1 MTDSADVTK
10 AGDEAK
16 WASTHKSLESHK
28 SHSEAE
34 PSSSALADVAK
45 GAEGAKSAPVLSLAY
60 LQRQSFIELNA
71 RERAKSLFD
80 SGTAR
85 ELAGPFDRIESPWLA
100 IQGVT
105 PQSDDGCIVMR
116 GTIDS
121 HQAVVIAFNGAFQ
134 GGGIG
139 EVSGAKLTAALDL
152 ACRDNENGNP
162 TSAVLLLETGG
173 VRLQEA
179 NLGLAAVA
187 EIISS
192 IIALRRY
199 APVIS
204 VIAGPVGCFG
214 GMSLAAGVSSYIVM
228 TPEGRLGLNGPEVI
242 EEESGVEEFDAS
254 DRSLIWSIYGG
265 QQRYHQGLAD
275 VLINDDANQMAK
287 TVRELIAQ
295 GIPKIHRSQQVDL
308 FRSRIAALDPS
319 TQCDPGLVHSWSSR
333 SD

>member
-1 MTDSADVTK
+1 M
-10 AGDEAK
+10 
-16 WASTHKSLESHK
+16 
-28 SHSEAE
+28 
-34 PSSSALADVAK
+34 SSPLFTQ
-45 GAEGAKSAPVLSLAY
+45 EY
-60 LQRQSFIELNA
+60 LQRRSFIELDA
-71 RERAKSLFD
+71 RQRARYLLD
-80 SGTAR
+80 AGTDR
-85 ELAGPFDRIESPWLA
+85 ELAGPFDRIESPWLPL
-100 IQGVT
+100 QGVT
-105 PQSDDGCIVMR
+105 PQADDGCIVMR
-116 GTIDS
+116 GTIGGN
-121 HQAVVIAFNGAFQ
+121 QAVVIALNGAFQ

-152 ACRDNENGNP
+152 ACLDNEKGKP

-242 EEESGVEEFDAS
+242 EEESGIEEFDAN
-254 DRSLIWSIYGG
+254 DRSLIWTIFGG
-265 QQRYHQGLAD
+265 QQRYEQGLAD
-275 VLINDDANQMAK
+275 VLIDDDADKMVK
-287 TVRELIAQ
+287 TVQELIVR

-308 FRSRIAALDPS
+308 YRSRIAALDPS
-319 TQCDPGLVHSWSSR
+319 TQWDPEELHSWSSWSAASLAR
-333 SD
+333 PIGRTQGPANEKEKDE

>member
-1 MTDSADVTK
+1 M
-10 AGDEAK
+10 
-16 WASTHKSLESHK
+16 
-28 SHSEAE
+28 
-34 PSSSALADVAK
+34 
-45 GAEGAKSAPVLSLAY
+45 SAPVFSKEY
-60 LQRQSFIELNA
+60 VQRRSFIELNA
-71 RERAKSLFD
+71 RDRAKSLFD

-85 ELAGPFDRIESPWLA
+85 ELASPFDRIESPWLQ

-105 PQSDDGCIVMR
+105 PQADDGCIVMR
-116 GTIDS
+116 GTIGGNRS
-121 HQAVVIAFNGAFQ
+121 VVIAFNGAFQ

-152 ACRDNENGNP
+152 ACRDSQEGKP

-192 IIALRRY
+192 IIALRQY
-199 APVIS
+199 ASVIS

-265 QQRYHQGLAD
+265 RQRYEQGLID
-275 VLINDDANQMAK
+275 VLVDDNGDQMIK
-287 TVRELIAQ
+287 TVQELIAK
-295 GIPKIHRSQQVDL
+295 GVPVIHRSEQVDL

-319 TQCDPGLVHSWSSR
+319 TQWDPRGILVERCLACEADR
-333 SD
+333 SGPKEQQ

>member
-1 MTDSADVTK
+1 
-10 AGDEAK
+10 
-16 WASTHKSLESHK
+16 
-28 SHSEAE
+28 
-34 PSSSALADVAK
+34 
-45 GAEGAKSAPVLSLAY
+45 
-60 LQRQSFIELNA
+60 
-71 RERAKSLFD
+71 
-80 SGTAR
+80 
-85 ELAGPFDRIESPWLA
+85 
-100 IQGVT
+100 
-105 PQSDDGCIVMR
+105 MR
-116 GTIDS
+116 GSIGG
-121 HQAVVIAFNGAFQ
+121 QPAVVMAVNRSFQ

-152 ACRDNENGNP
+152 ACRDNEKGKQ

-242 EEESGVEEFDAS
+242 EEESGIEEFDAS
-254 DRSLIWSIYGG
+254 DRSMIWSIYGG
-265 QQRYHQGLAD
+265 QQRYNQGLAD
-275 VLINDDANQMAK
+275 VLVDDDADQIAD
-287 TVRELIAQ
+287 TVRELISKGVPAV
-295 GIPKIHRSQQVDL
+295 HRSQQVDL
-308 FRSRIAALDPS
+308 YRSRIAALDPS
-319 TQCDPGLVHSWSSR
+319 TQWDPWSAASLARPTR
-333 SD
+333 SEPKTS

>member
-1 MTDSADVTK
+1 MS
-10 AGDEAK
+10 GLIF
-16 WASTHKSLESHK
+16 SRQ
-28 SHSEAE
+28 
-34 PSSSALADVAK
+34 
-45 GAEGAKSAPVLSLAY
+45 Y
-60 LQRQSFIELNA
+60 LQRRSFIELNA
-71 RERAKSLFD
+71 RERAKALFD
-80 SGTAR
+80 SGTSR

-105 PQSDDGCIVMR
+105 PQADDGCIVMR
-116 GTIDS
+116 GTIGGN
-121 HQAVVIAFNGAFQ
+121 QAVVIAFNGAFQ

-152 ACRDNENGNP
+152 ACRDSENSQP

-179 NLGLAAVA
+179 NLGLAAIA

-192 IIALRRY
+192 IIALRAH

-228 TPEGRLGLNGPEVI
+228 TREGRLGLNGPEVI

-254 DRSLIWSIYGG
+254 DRALIWSIYGG
-265 QQRYHQGLAD
+265 QQRYNQGLID
-275 VLINDDANQMAK
+275 VLVDDDADQMIK
-287 TVRELIAQ
+287 TVHELIAK
-295 GIPKIHRSQQVDL
+295 GVPRINRSEQVDVY
-308 FRSRIAALDPS
+308 RSRIATVDPS
-319 TQCDPGLVHSWSSR
+319 TQWSPANFSWSAASLAR
-333 SD
+333 PTGLNQVGGN

>member
-1 MTDSADVTK
+1 M
-10 AGDEAK
+10 
-16 WASTHKSLESHK
+16 
-28 SHSEAE
+28 
-34 PSSSALADVAK
+34 SSPTFSR
-45 GAEGAKSAPVLSLAY
+45 AY
-60 LQRQSFIELNA
+60 LQRRSFIELNA

-80 SGTAR
+80 PGTVR
-85 ELAGPFDRIESPWLA
+85 ELAEPFDRIESPWLA

-105 PQSDDGCIVMR
+105 PQADDGCIVMR
-116 GTIDS
+116 GTIGG
-121 HQAVVIAFNGAFQ
+121 HKAVVIAFNGSFQ

-152 ACRDNENGNP
+152 ACKDNEKGSQ

-187 EIISS
+187 EIVSS

-214 GMSLAAGVSSYIVM
+214 GMSLAAGVSSYVVM

-242 EEESGVEEFDAS
+242 EEESGIEEFDAS
-254 DRSLIWSIYGG
+254 DRSLIWSIVGG
-265 QQRYHQGLAD
+265 QQRYDQGLAD
-275 VLINDDANQMAK
+275 VLVDDDANCMAK
-287 TVRELIAQ
+287 TVQNLIGKGVPAV
-295 GIPKIHRSQQVDL
+295 HRSEQVEL
-308 FRSRIAALDPS
+308 YRSRVAALD
-319 TQCDPGLVHSWSSR
+319 TSR
-333 SD
+333 QWAPKELHFWKNENQEKAQ

>member
-1 MTDSADVTK
+1 MN
-10 AGDEAK
+10 
-16 WASTHKSLESHK
+16 
-28 SHSEAE
+28 
-34 PSSSALADVAK
+34 ALTREYV
-45 GAEGAKSAPVLSLAY
+45 
-60 LQRQSFIELNA
+60 QRRSFIELSA
-71 RERAKSLFD
+71 RDRARLLFD
-80 SGTAR
+80 SGTGR

-105 PQSDDGCIVMR
+105 PQADDGCIVMR
-116 GTIDS
+116 GTIGGQ
-121 HQAVVIAFNGAFQ
+121 QAVVIAFNGAFQ

-152 ACRDNENGNP
+152 ACRDSQEGNP
-162 TSAVLLLETGG
+162 TNAVLLLETGG

-192 IIALRRY
+192 IIALRRC
-199 APVIS
+199 ARVIS
-204 VIAGPVGCFG
+204 VIAGSVGCFG

-265 QQRYHQGLAD
+265 QQRYKQGLAD
-275 VLINDDANQMAK
+275 VLVDDDADQMIK
-287 TVRELIAQ
+287 TVRELIAK
-295 GIPKIHRSQQVDL
+295 GVPAIHRSEQVDL
-308 FRSRIAALDPS
+308 YRSRIAALDTS
-319 TQCDPGLVHSWSSR
+319 TQWDPANISWSAASLARPKKGSPPAEHSEADR
-333 SD
+333 SEPKEQQQKGKKQ

>member
-1 MTDSADVTK
+1 MTNSADVATG
-10 AGDEAK
+10 GD
-16 WASTHKSLESHK
+16 
-28 SHSEAE
+28 
-34 PSSSALADVAK
+34 
-45 GAEGAKSAPVLSLAY
+45 GAKSAPVLSREY
-60 LQRQSFIELNA
+60 LQRRSFIELNA
-71 RERAKSLFD
+71 RDRAKSLFD
-80 SGTAR
+80 LGTAR
-85 ELAGPFDRIESPWLA
+85 ELAGPFDRIESPWLSV
-100 IQGVT
+100 QGVT

-121 HQAVVIAFNGAFQ
+121 RHAVVIAFNGSFQ

-139 EVSGAKLTAALDL
+139 EVSGAKLTTALDL
-152 ACRDNENGNP
+152 ACRDNENGKP

-242 EEESGVEEFDAS
+242 EEESGVEEFDAG

-265 QQRYHQGLAD
+265 QQRYDQGLVD
-275 VLINDDANQMAK
+275 VLADDDADQIAT
-287 TVRELIAQ
+287 TVRDLIIKGVPAMQ
-295 GIPKIHRSQQVDL
+295 RSEQVDL
-308 FRSRIAALDPS
+308 YRSRIAALDPS
-319 TQCDPGLVHSWSSR
+319 TQWDPGLVHSWR
-333 SD
+333 TGTKEKNQ

>member
-1 MTDSADVTK
+1 MSNLIFSR
-10 AGDEAK
+10 E
-16 WASTHKSLESHK
+16 
-28 SHSEAE
+28 
-34 PSSSALADVAK
+34 
-45 GAEGAKSAPVLSLAY
+45 Y
-60 LQRQSFIELNA
+60 LQHRSFIELNA
-71 RERAKSLFD
+71 RERAKSFFD
-80 SGTAR
+80 SGTER

-105 PQSDDGCIVMR
+105 PQADDGCIVMR
-116 GTIDS
+116 GTIGG

-152 ACRDNENGNP
+152 ACRDSQKGKH

-187 EIISS
+187 EIVSS

-199 APVIS
+199 TPVTS
-204 VIAGPVGCFG
+204 VIAGPIGCFG

-228 TPEGRLGLNGPEVI
+228 TREGRLGLNGPEVI

-265 QQRYHQGLAD
+265 QQRYDQGLVD
-275 VLINDDANQMAK
+275 VLVDDDADQMIK
-287 TVRELIAQ
+287 TVQDLIAKGVPAVHQ
-295 GIPKIHRSQQVDL
+295 SEQVDL
-308 FRSRIAALDPS
+308 YRSRIAALDPS
-319 TQCDPGLVHSWSSR
+319 TQWDPREFSWSAASLAR
-333 SD
+333 PKKGSPPVERPSLARPTGRDEEAANDRKEQ

>member
-1 MTDSADVTK
+1 M
-10 AGDEAK
+10 
-16 WASTHKSLESHK
+16 
-28 SHSEAE
+28 
-34 PSSSALADVAK
+34 SSPIFSR
-45 GAEGAKSAPVLSLAY
+45 EY
-60 LQRQSFIELNA
+60 LQRCSFIELNA

-80 SGTAR
+80 PGTGR
-85 ELAGPFDRIESPWLA
+85 ELAEPFDRIESPWLA

-105 PQSDDGCIVMR
+105 PQADDGCIVMR
-116 GTIDS
+116 GTIGGNK
-121 HQAVVIAFNGAFQ
+121 ATVIAFNGSFQ

-152 ACRDNENGNP
+152 ACRDNEKGSQ

-254 DRSLIWSIYGG
+254 DRSLIWSILGG
-265 QQRYHQGLAD
+265 QQRYEQGLAD
-275 VLINDDANQMAK
+275 VLVNDDTDRMVN
-287 TVRELIAQ
+287 TVRELIAK
-295 GIPKIHRSQQVDL
+295 GVPAVHRSEQVDL
-308 FRSRIAALDPS
+308 YRSRIAALDPS
-319 TQCDPGLVHSWSSR
+319 TQWEPKQLHSWPSWSAGSLARPTSR
-333 SD
+333 SEGPATGNKEKEQ

>member
-1 MTDSADVTK
+1 MNKLTFLP
-10 AGDEAK
+10 E
-16 WASTHKSLESHK
+16 
-28 SHSEAE
+28 
-34 PSSSALADVAK
+34 
-45 GAEGAKSAPVLSLAY
+45 Y
-60 LQRQSFIELNA
+60 LQRRSFIELSA
-71 RERAKSLFD
+71 RDRAKSLFD
-80 SGTAR
+80 SGTGR

-100 IQGVT
+100 MQGVT
-105 PQSDDGCIVMR
+105 PQADDGCIVMR
-116 GTIDS
+116 GTIGGR
-121 HQAVVIAFNGAFQ
+121 QAVVIAFSGAFQ

-152 ACRDNENGNP
+152 ACRDSEQGSQS
-162 TSAVLLLETGG
+162 SAVLLLETGG

-214 GMSLAAGVSSYIVM
+214 GMSLAAGVSSYVVM

-254 DRSLIWSIYGG
+254 DRSMIWSIYGG
-265 QQRYHQGLAD
+265 QQRYNQGLVD
-275 VLINDDANQMAK
+275 VLVDDDADQMVK
-287 TVRELIAQ
+287 TVRELIAK
-295 GIPKIHRSQQVDL
+295 GVPEVPRSQQVDL
-308 FRSRIAALDPS
+308 CRSKIATLDPS
-319 TQCDPGLVHSWSSR
+319 TQWDPSEFSWSAASLLSSEALAKEDAR
-333 SD
+333 PTGRDQGPIDDERKGIQQ

>member
-1 MTDSADVTK
+1 MS
-10 AGDEAK
+10 
-16 WASTHKSLESHK
+16 SLIFSPE
-28 SHSEAE
+28 
-34 PSSSALADVAK
+34 
-45 GAEGAKSAPVLSLAY
+45 Y
-60 LQRQSFIELNA
+60 LQRRSFIELNA
-71 RERAKSLFD
+71 RDRAKALFD
-80 SGTAR
+80 SETGR

-100 IQGVT
+100 MQGVT
-105 PQSDDGCIVMR
+105 PQADDGCIVMR
-116 GTIDS
+116 GTIGGQ
-121 HQAVVIAFNGAFQ
+121 HAVVIAFNGSFQ

-139 EVSGAKLTAALDL
+139 EVSGAKLSAALDL
-152 ACRDNENGNP
+152 ACRDSENGKP

-192 IIALRRY
+192 IVALRRY

-254 DRSLIWSIYGG
+254 NRALIWSIYGG
-265 QQRYHQGLAD
+265 QQRYNQGLVD
-275 VLINDDANQMAK
+275 VLVDDDTDQMIK
-287 TVRELIAQ
+287 TVRDLITK
-295 GIPKIHRSQQVDL
+295 GVPPINRSEQVDL
-308 FRSRIAALDPS
+308 YRSRIAALDPS
-319 TQCDPGLVHSWSSR
+319 TQWAPGKLSWSAASLAR
-333 SD
+333 PIGRNQEAATNK

>member
-1 MTDSADVTK
+1 LHRDARYNWGGK
-10 AGDEAK
+10 A
-16 WASTHKSLESHK
+16 T
-28 SHSEAE
+28 
-34 PSSSALADVAK
+34 
-45 GAEGAKSAPVLSLAY
+45 
-60 LQRQSFIELNA
+60 
-71 RERAKSLFD
+71 
-80 SGTAR
+80 
-85 ELAGPFDRIESPWLA
+85 
-100 IQGVT
+100 
-105 PQSDDGCIVMR
+105 
-116 GTIDS
+116 
-121 HQAVVIAFNGAFQ
+121 VIAFNGSFQ

-152 ACRDNENGNP
+152 ACRDNEKGSQ

-228 TPEGRLGLNGPEVI
+228 MPEGRLGLNGPEVI

-254 DRSLIWSIYGG
+254 DRSLIWSIFGG
-265 QQRYHQGLAD
+265 QQRYEQGLAD
-275 VLINDDANQMAK
+275 VLVNDDTDQMVNTVHERIAK
-287 TVRELIAQ
+287 GVPAV
-295 GIPKIHRSQQVDL
+295 HRSEQVDL
-308 FRSRIAALDPS
+308 YRSRIAALDPS
-319 TQCDPGLVHSWSSR
+319 TQ
-333 SD
+333 

>member
-1 MTDSADVTK
+1 M
-10 AGDEAK
+10 
-16 WASTHKSLESHK
+16 
-28 SHSEAE
+28 
-34 PSSSALADVAK
+34 SSSIFSPEYVH
-45 GAEGAKSAPVLSLAY
+45 
-60 LQRQSFIELNA
+60 RRSFIELNA

-80 SGTAR
+80 SGTGR

-105 PQSDDGCIVMR
+105 PQADDGCIVMR
-116 GTIDS
+116 GMIGGN
-121 HQAVVIAFNGAFQ
+121 QAVVTAFNGAFQ

-152 ACRDNENGNP
+152 ACRNNENGQP

-228 TPEGRLGLNGPEVI
+228 TREGRLGLNGPEVI

-254 DRSLIWSIYGG
+254 DRALIWSIYGG
-265 QQRYHQGLAD
+265 QQRYNQGLID
-275 VLINDDANQMAK
+275 VLVDDDADQMIK
-287 TVRELIAQ
+287 TVRGLIAK
-295 GIPKIHRSQQVDL
+295 GVPAIHRSQQVEL
-308 FRSRIAALDPS
+308 YRSRIAALDPS
-319 TQCDPGLVHSWSSR
+319 TQWRPELMHSSPSR
-333 SD
+333 HD

>member
-1 MTDSADVTK
+1 MSVFSRD
-10 AGDEAK
+10 
-16 WASTHKSLESHK
+16 
-28 SHSEAE
+28 
-34 PSSSALADVAK
+34 
-45 GAEGAKSAPVLSLAY
+45 Y
-60 LQRQSFIELNA
+60 LQRRSFIELSA
-71 RERAKSLFD
+71 RERAKYLFD
-80 SGTAR
+80 AGTSR

-105 PQSDDGCIVMR
+105 PQADDGCIVMR

-121 HQAVVIAFNGAFQ
+121 RQAVVIAFNGAFQ

-152 ACRDNENGNP
+152 ACRDNEKGKP

-192 IIALRRY
+192 IIALRRF

-254 DRSLIWSIYGG
+254 DRSLIWSSYGG
-265 QQRYHQGLAD
+265 QQRYDQGLAD
-275 VLINDDANQMAK
+275 VLINDDADQMA
-287 TVRELIAQ
+287 TTARDLIAK
-295 GIPKIHRSQQVDL
+295 GVPEIHRSEQVAL
-308 FRSRIAALDPS
+308 YRSRIAALDPS
-319 TQCDPGLVHSWSSR
+319 TPWDPGLVHSWSSR
-333 SD
+333 SA

>member
-1 MTDSADVTK
+1 MS
-10 AGDEAK
+10 
-16 WASTHKSLESHK
+16 SLIFSKE
-28 SHSEAE
+28 
-34 PSSSALADVAK
+34 
-45 GAEGAKSAPVLSLAY
+45 Y
-60 LQRQSFIELNA
+60 LQRRSFIELDA
-71 RERAKSLFD
+71 RARANSLLD

-85 ELAGPFDRIESPWLA
+85 ELAGPFDRIESPWLPL
-100 IQGVT
+100 QGVT
-105 PQSDDGCIVMR
+105 PQADDGCTVMR
-116 GTIDS
+116 GTIGG
-121 HQAVVIAFNGAFQ
+121 HQAVVLALNGAFQ

-152 ACRDNENGNP
+152 ACLDNEKGKP

-228 TPEGRLGLNGPEVI
+228 TREGRLGLNGPEVI

-265 QQRYHQGLAD
+265 QQRYDQGLVD
-275 VLINDDANQMAK
+275 VLIDDDADQLIK
-287 TVRELIAQ
+287 TVQELIVQ
-295 GIPKIHRSQQVDL
+295 GVPKIHRSAQVDL
-308 FRSRIAALDPS
+308 YRSRIDVLDPS
-319 TQCDPGLVHSWSSR
+319 TQWNPWSVPRLRGRPVGTKKRRRTER
-333 SD
+333 SHNHQ

>member
-1 MTDSADVTK
+1 MSSLA
-10 AGDEAK
+10 DEAK
-16 WASTHKSLESHK
+16 GG
-28 SHSEAE
+28 
-34 PSSSALADVAK
+34 D
-45 GAEGAKSAPVLSLAY
+45 GAKSAPAFSREY
-60 LQRQSFIELNA
+60 LERRSFIELNA
-71 RERAKSLFD
+71 RDRAKSLFD

-85 ELAGPFDRIESPWLA
+85 ELAGPFDRIESPWLPL
-100 IQGVT
+100 QGVT
-105 PQSDDGCIVMR
+105 PQADDGCIVMR
-116 GTIDS
+116 GTIGG
-121 HQAVVIAFNGAFQ
+121 QQGVVIAFNGAFQ

-152 ACRDNENGNP
+152 ACRDSQEGNL

-192 IIALRRY
+192 IIALRQY

-214 GMSLAAGVSSYIVM
+214 GMSLAAGLSSYIVM

-242 EEESGVEEFDAS
+242 EQESGVEEFDAT

-265 QQRYHQGLAD
+265 QQRYNQGLVD
-275 VLINDDANQMAK
+275 VLVDDDADQMIA
-287 TVRELIAQ
+287 TIQELIAK
-295 GIPKIHRSQQVDL
+295 GVRTVHRSQEVDL
-308 FRSRIAALDPS
+308 CRSAIAALDPS
-319 TQCDPGLVHSWSSR
+319 IQWNPGALPRLRGR
-333 SD
+333 SVGTKNEAETRE

>member
-1 MTDSADVTK
+1 MSN
-10 AGDEAK
+10 
-16 WASTHKSLESHK
+16 
-28 SHSEAE
+28 
-34 PSSSALADVAK
+34 
-45 GAEGAKSAPVLSLAY
+45 PVFSREY
-60 LQRQSFIELNA
+60 LQRTSFIELSA
-71 RERAKSLFD
+71 RDRAKRLFD
-80 SGTAR
+80 SGTER

-105 PQSDDGCIVMR
+105 PQADDGCVVMR
-116 GTIDS
+116 GKIGGR
-121 HQAVVIAFNGAFQ
+121 QAVVIAFAGPFQ

-152 ACRDNENGNP
+152 ACIDNERGIN

-204 VIAGPVGCFG
+204 VTAGTVGCFG
-214 GMSLAAGVSSYIVM
+214 GMSLAAGVSSYVVL
-228 TPEGRLGLNGPEVI
+228 TREARLGLNGPEVI

-254 DRSLIWSIYGG
+254 DRSLIWAIVGG
-265 QQRYHQGLAD
+265 EQRYHQGLAD
-275 VLINDDANQMAK
+275 ALVDDDAEKIAK
-287 TVRELIAQ
+287 TVRDFVAK
-295 GIPKIHRSQQVDL
+295 GIPTVHRSELVDL
-308 FRSRIAALDPS
+308 YRSRIAALDTARQLNP
-319 TQCDPGLVHSWSSR
+319 QELHSWVNEKEEKEL
-333 SD
+333 

>member
-1 MTDSADVTK
+1 MSSPADT
-10 AGDEAK
+10 GNL
-16 WASTHKSLESHK
+16 S
-28 SHSEAE
+28 
-34 PSSSALADVAK
+34 DVAK
-45 GAEGAKSAPVLSLAY
+45 GGDGAKSALIFSPKY
-60 LQRQSFIELNA
+60 LQRRSFIELNA
-71 RERAKSLFD
+71 RERAKTLFD
-80 SGTAR
+80 SGTSR

-105 PQSDDGCIVMR
+105 PQADDGCIVMR
-116 GTIDS
+116 GMIDEN
-121 HQAVVIAFNGAFQ
+121 QAVVIAFNGAFQ

-152 ACRDNENGNP
+152 ACRDSENGQP

-192 IIALRRY
+192 IITLRAH

-228 TPEGRLGLNGPEVI
+228 TREGRLGLNGPEVI

-254 DRSLIWSIYGG
+254 DRALIWSIYGG
-265 QQRYHQGLAD
+265 QQRYNQGLVDALVD
-275 VLINDDANQMAK
+275 DDADQMIK
-287 TVRELIAQ
+287 TVQDLIAK
-295 GIPKIHRSQQVDL
+295 GVPKIHRSEQVNHY
-308 FRSRIAALDPS
+308 RSRIAALDPS
-319 TQCDPGLVHSWSSR
+319 TQWDAVNFSWSAASLAKPTGR
-333 SD
+333 DEAAPGG